1 MDANFTPANIV
12 SGPAGRKH
20 YLGEERRAHGGAG
33 GVPPAPAPGGPQRN
47 TDSPTEK
54 LLRREAGSIR

>member
-12 SGPAGRKH
+12 SGPARRKH
-20 YLGEERRAHGGAG
+20 YLGRKAARDWGASRGERRARAG
-33 GVPPAPAPGGPQRN
+33 SAYRN

-54 LLRREAGSIR
+54 LLRRDAGSIR